1 MHTKLEPKLVAVLRE
16 GYTWKKFVSDLTA
29 GVIVGIVSLPL
40 AIAFAIASGVKPEQ
54 GLYTAVVAGF
64 IIALLGGSRA
74 QVSGPTGAFI
84 VIIYGI
90 VQKYGYEGLAVAT
103 ILAGIML
110 VGMGLARMGVLLK
123 FIPYPVII
131 GFTSGIALI
140 IFSSQVKDFF
150 GLQLE
155 QVPAEFVE
163 KWIAFGE
170 HFATL
175 NPYAVGVGS
184 VSLLIIAFWPK
195 VNGKIPGSLIAV
207 LGVTA
212 VVQIAGLP
220 VETIG
225 SRFGS
230 VPNHFP
236 TLQIPLLSWKLITQM
251 FGPAVTIALLAAVES
266 LLAAVVADGMMGTRH
281 RSNMELVAQGIGNIL
296 SPLFG
301 GIPATGA
308 IARTATNI
316 KNGGRTP
323 VAGMIHAIVLLLIML
338 FFAQWASLIPM
349 PTLAAVLI
357 YVAYTMSEMHAFKR
371 LLKSPKSDVAVLYTT
386 FLLTVLID
394 LTVAIQVGVVLA
406 AFMFL
411 RRMSNVTE
419 VRMITKDLKDDEDSL
434 EEDPL
439 SIANRDLPEG
449 VEVFEIHG
457 SFFFGSIDQFKEA
470 IRGIEKKP
478 AVLIIRM
485 RNVYAIDASGLKA
498 LEDLVE
504 SSKRE
509 GTILLLSGVHA
520 QPLVAMQ
527 QSGLLDRLGED
538 NALTNIDEALNRARV
553 ILGLPTVPRPAQFV
567 QTVERE
573 FPPEKILPP
582 DPRNP

>member
-1 MHTKLEPKLVAVLRE
+1 MHTKLEPKLVTVLRE
-16 GYTWKKFVSDLTA
+16 GYTGKLFFSDLTA

-64 IIALLGGSRA
+64 VIAALGGSRT

-84 VIIYGI
+84 VIVYGV

-103 ILAGIML
+103 IIAGFLL

-140 IFSSQVKDFF
+140 IFSSQIKDFF

-155 QVPAEFVE
+155 RVPAEFVE

-170 HFATL
+170 QFSTL
-175 NPYAVGVGS
+175 NPYALGVGA
-184 VSLLIIAFWPK
+184 VSLLIITFWPK
-195 VNGKIPGSLIAV
+195 VTGKIPGSLIAV
-207 LGVTA
+207 IGVTA

-236 TLQIPLLSWKLITQM
+236 APQIPTLSWKLITEM
-251 FGPAVTIALLAAVES
+251 FGPGVTIALLAAVES
-266 LLAAVVADGMMGTRH
+266 LLAAVVADGMTGTRH

-323 VAGMIHAIVLLLIML
+323 VAGMIHAVVLLLIML
-338 FFAQWASLIPM
+338 IFAQWASLIPM
-349 PTLAAVLI
+349 ATLAAVLM

-371 LLKSPKSDVAVLYTT
+371 LLKSPKSDVAVLFTT

-419 VRMITKDLKDDEDSL
+419 VKMITKDLKDEEDAL
-434 EEDPL
+434 DHDPL
-439 SIANRDLPEG
+439 SIASREVPEG

-478 AVLIIRM
+478 AILILRM

-498 LEDLVE
+498 LEDLVD
-504 SSKRE
+504 SSKHE
-509 GTILLLSGVHA
+509 GTKLILSGVHA

-527 QSGLLDRLGED
+527 QSGLLDRLGEE
-538 NALTNIDEALNRARV
+538 NALSNIDDALDRART
-553 ILGLPTVPRPAQFV
+553 ILGLPTVGRPGPFV
-567 QTVERE
+567 PTVERE
-573 FPPEKILPP
+573 TPTQNKLST
-582 DPRNP
+582 